1 MIVHIVMFK
10 FKDEDKEENILK
22 TKLKLEMLADKI
34 EELRFLEVG
43 VNINET
49 PRAFDLSLYSKFN
62 SDDDL
67 KNYATHAEHLKV
79 LDFIKNV
86 TVESKV
92 VDYEL

>member
-34 EELRFLEVG
+34 EELKFLEVG
-43 VNINET
+43 VNN
-49 PRAFDLSLYSKFN
+49 
-62 SDDDL
+62 DL

-79 LDFIKNV
+79 LNFIKNV